1 MANRPCK
8 ICNINVSLGTWMSHV
23 HNPKHLSKTP
33 GAIMIKGS
41 FTSDN
46 VKELNDYLSRFGII
60 ESYKITTEDDRT
72 AVEYVFKNTVSH
84 SVIIHCDHSIFDQEL
99 EVSWATKKFKSNNS
113 APGRVL
119 TKIPLGGS
127 TETAPS
133 SSKITADPEA
143 VKKALLASI
152 KEPPTFAEQ
161 IQLLQKQL
169 QVGKAEI
176 EQNRNIIYD
185 DLNLAL
191 SQTYN
196 SYDICFFGSSITGLD
211 VQGSDLDVY
220 IDNVRPVTKP
230 EVAVLKTIRF
240 LIFKS
245 RKFCDV
251 LLISGAKTPI
261 IKCIHTKTQ
270 ICCDINVKNRLSVRN
285 SELIKYYLTLD
296 AKIKPLMIFVKF
308 WADLY
313 GLKKVNFF
321 SSYALYMMVIYYLQ
335 QPPYSVP
342 TVLTLQRN
350 APPEIVD
357 IWNCGFDEIDFT
369 SPALEKTT
377 ILDLLVGFFRFYGHF
392 DYVSNVIAPFYG
404 AIIDKASFLKPH
416 DLPRCYHTY
425 MSQSVALAVNSG
437 VCIQDPFEHSRN
449 VSASV
454 PLQCIGRFTNMCRM
468 AEKLTQNG
476 ETELLY
482 KLLTTRTEPV
492 FSFEINKVSEKSD
505 QEWIN
510 LVREIT
516 MKFLSRVLNLKVSE
530 TLMNASP
537 DVTYNASGQQNIWD
551 NRINIYKNLTQLP
564 SNTSEIDK
572 EIAVTEC
579 ILKYFPQNLNTS
591 LILQLKF
598 KENPT
603 RVEVSVKQ
611 MGKCK
616 QFFHIYHYIKVKL
629 VKFINLAAQ
638 HPEAGPESVMVQ
650 TTQPSI
656 STCSIENYPDKQVE
670 AVENQEGVDNN
681 ETSTK
686 PVKEVE
692 EEEEED
698 VPADFFDDFSNQD
711 FMDGLDIVDA
721 WDEAS
726 KPVTTDPPIDIKV
739 EKLERK
745 HSPIRFS
752 PTERK
757 SSEKRK
763 KLARSRSRTPTRRYH
778 TSWKR
783 SRSRDRIR
791 ERRDPEKTKRD
802 INRDK
807 IKCARDRE
815 LKIVSDKL
823 KIVETGLV
831 PPGTEMDFDVGTVLP
846 EKRRSN
852 TGSKTRYVSRRSS
865 SRETRKRY
873 SRSPVY
879 RPSRIRS
886 RKRTSSIESGVSER
900 ELWIRSSR
908 KRTRSRSRDSPRKK
922 REETKKKSFLEEIR
936 DKLNETSTRTVVS
949 VPPVQYTMG
958 YGNAV
963 PVPAPV
969 PVPVP
974 APTQYFPQTQYDQNF
989 FIGDSFQM
997 NRPPQNFNMMP
1008 NQGNVMPIP
1017 QRQIGQVAPIQPGI
1031 IATPTPPPPPAIVD
1045 NNTNVQEIDKKT
1057 TDDIDKLF
1065 ADKKISLSDFL
1076 TITAKCEVQSS
1087 NPDHLQ
1093 KKIKV
1098 ISRCQ
1103 DAIKVMSDER
1113 KFTGR
1118 LLVKSSPMEQINKN
1132 DVKYQSPLR
1141 RIPVVRFQF
1150 TTPSKTIEGMDGFS
1164 VAVDKILKSVGIVK
1178 ESISNEVIETGQK
1191 SQNSSF
1197 ADEDT
1202 AALTLKAT
1210 MLGAKKE
1217 VSCDECKKRKQKTF
1231 VEVGSQC
1238 ADNKETCAV
1247 GIQVNEEELTPTKV
1261 VKNESIAF
1269 LTPAQLLG
1277 KNKESDKN
1285 KESPTSPQKVE
1296 KKTPEVKKKPQP
1308 SPRGRGG
1315 FRKGGPPARNNER
1328 PFYEEKFD
1336 YYENPS
1342 FGHRRYGGPSR
1353 FPQQHYEEEAEQY
1366 EEEEE
1371 GDEFYGDYTDFNHQP
1386 FQGRQRFGPRF

>member
-1 MANRPCK
+1 MTSRPCK
-8 ICNINVSLGTWMSHV
+8 ICNINIPTKTWMPHV
-23 HNPKHLSKTP
+23 YSQKHLFKTP
-33 GAIMIKGS
+33 SAIVVKGNFS
-41 FTSDN
+41 EDQ
-46 VKELNDYLSRFGII
+46 VKDLNEYLSQFGVIQ
-60 ESYKITTEDDRT
+60 SFKILTNENQIS
-72 AVEYVFKNTVSH
+72 VEYVFSDTIAH
-84 SVIIHCDHSIFDQEL
+84 SIIIHREHCIFDQEL
-99 EVSWATKKFKSNNS
+99 QITWSAINAKKLKNTT
-113 APGRVL
+113 PGRTL
-119 TKIPLGGS
+119 TKVPLGGAI
-127 TETAPS
+127 ETAPP
-133 SSKITADPEA
+133 SKITSDPEVA
-143 VKKALLASI
+143 KKALIASV

-161 IQLLQKQL
+161 VQLLQNKL
-169 QVGKAEI
+169 QIGKEEM

-220 IDNVRPVTKP
+220 IDNVRPVMKP

-240 LIFKS
+240 LIFKV

-270 ICCDINVKNRLSVRN
+270 ICCDINVKNKLSVRN

-296 AKIKPLMIFVKF
+296 EKIKPLMIFVKF
-308 WADLY
+308 WADFY
-313 GLKKVNFF
+313 DLKKVNFF

-335 QPPYSVP
+335 QTPYNVP

-357 IWNCGFDEIDFT
+357 GWNCGFDEIDFT
-369 SPALEKTT
+369 SPALENAT
-377 ILDLLVGFFRFYGHF
+377 ILDLVVGFFRFYGHF
-392 DYVSNVIAPFYG
+392 DYISNVITPFYG
-404 AIIDKASFLKPH
+404 GIIDKASFLKPY

-425 MSQSVALAVNSG
+425 MSQSVSLTVNSG
-437 VCIQDPFEHSRN
+437 ICIQDPFEHSRN

-454 PLQCIGRFTNMCRM
+454 PLQCIGRFTMLCRT
-468 AEKLTQNG
+468 AEKLIESDT
-476 ETELLY
+476 EKELLY
-482 KLLTTRTEPV
+482 KLLTSKIV
-492 FSFEINKVSEKSD
+492 SDFSFEITKNCEKSD

-510 LVREIT
+510 LVQEVT
-516 MKFLSRVLNLKVSE
+516 LKLLSRVLNLKVTEITNE
-530 TLMNASP
+530 TN
-537 DVTYNASGQQNIWD
+537 VTYNATGQQNIWD

-564 SNTSEIDK
+564 PNTTEIDK

-579 ILKYFPQNLNTS
+579 ILKYFPQNLNIS
-591 LILQLKF
+591 LSLTLTF
-598 KENPT
+598 KENPQ
-603 RVEVSVKQ
+603 RVDVSIKQ
-611 MGKCK
+611 LRKCK
-616 QFFHIYHYIKVKL
+616 HFFHVIHYIKVKL
-629 VKFINLAAQ
+629 VKFINSGPETL
-638 HPEAGPESVMVQ
+638 EAGPEAVMVLNEE
-650 TTQPSI
+650 TSEPINSI
-656 STCSIENYPDKQVE
+656 SPEKQVDKIE
-670 AVENQEGVDNN
+670 ENQEGVDD
-681 ETSTK
+681 ETSK
-686 PVKEVE
+686 SVVVD

-721 WDEAS
+721 WDEGS
-726 KPVTTDPPIDIKV
+726 KPVTTVSPSSEKID
-739 EKLERK
+739 RK

-752 PTERK
+752 SERK

-763 KLARSRSRTPTRRYH
+763 KRSRSRTPIRRY
-778 TSWKR
+778 KR

-831 PPGTEMDFDVGTVLP
+831 PPGTEMDVDLGTILP
-846 EKRRSN
+846 SRRRRSN
-852 TGSKTRYVSRRSS
+852 TGSKPKYSRRSS
-865 SRETRKRY
+865 SRELLRKR
-873 SRSPVY
+873 SRSPVVY
-879 RPSRIRS
+879 KSRNRIRS
-886 RKRTSSIESGVSER
+886 IESER
-900 ELWIRSSR
+900 EHWIRSSR
-908 KRTRSRSRDSPRKK
+908 KRSRSRSRDSPRKK
-922 REETKKKSFLEEIR
+922 REEAKKKSFLEEIR
-936 DKLNETSTRTVVS
+936 DKLNETTRPSVVPLPS
-949 VPPVQYTMG
+949 VQYNMG
-958 YGNAV
+958 YSNTVV

-969 PVPVP
+969 PP
-974 APTQYFPQTQYDQNF
+974 PTQYFPPQQYDQSF
-989 FIGDSFQM
+989 FIGDTFQM
-997 NRPPQNFNMMP
+997 NQSQNFNMMG
-1008 NQGNVMPIP
+1008 NTTGNVVTVP
-1017 QRQIGQVAPIQPGI
+1017 QRQIGQPGVI
-1031 IATPTPPPPPAIVD
+1031 IGTPTPPPPPI
-1045 NNTNVQEIDKKT
+1045 IDSGNKKTT

-1103 DAIKVMSDER
+1103 DAIKLMSDDR

-1118 LLVKSSPMEQINKN
+1118 LLVKSSSLEQKNKN

-1150 TTPSKTIEGMDGFS
+1150 TTPSKTTEEIDSFTI
-1164 VAVDKILKSVGIVK
+1164 AIDKILKSVGIMK
-1178 ESISNEVIETGQK
+1178 ESINLVDETIAVPK
-1191 SQNSSF
+1191 SLNSSF
-1197 ADEDT
+1197 ADEETT

-1217 VSCDECKKRKQKTF
+1217 VACEECKKRKQKTF

-1238 ADNKETCAV
+1238 ADNKETCTV
-1247 GIQVNEEELTPTKV
+1247 GIQVIEEELTPTKL

-1277 KNKESDKN
+1277 KNKESDK
-1285 KESPTSPQKVE
+1285 KEATTPPLPSTLEKVE
-1296 KKTPEVKKKPQP
+1296 KKKETEVKKKLPLT
-1308 SPRGRGG
+1308 PRGRGG
-1315 FRKGGPPARNNER
+1315 GFKKGPPRER
-1328 PFYEEKFD
+1328 PFYEEEFE
-1336 YYENPS
+1336 YYERLGPAYENPREN
-1342 FGHRRYGGPSR
+1342 FGHNRYGGGPSSR
-1353 FPQQHYEEEAEQY
+1353 LPQQHFNEEEDCGAQRFQRQY
-1366 EEEEE
+1366 
-1371 GDEFYGDYTDFNHQP
+1371 DEDDDFYGNFNDFNNQP
-1386 FQGRQRFGPRF
+1386 YRGRPRFGPRY